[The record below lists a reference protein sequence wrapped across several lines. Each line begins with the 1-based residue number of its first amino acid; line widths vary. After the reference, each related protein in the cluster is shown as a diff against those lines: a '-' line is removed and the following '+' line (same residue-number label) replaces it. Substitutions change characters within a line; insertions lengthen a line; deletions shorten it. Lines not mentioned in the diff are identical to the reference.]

1 MKRNNILVCVKREAD
16 DIGRK
21 LKSWLEWQDAKAW
34 ANQYHPAW
42 VEIATKSKSEEAREY
57 YRKMI
62 LGAYRGAEYV

>member
-1 MKRNNILVCVKREAD
+1 MKRSKISARVKQVAD
-16 DIGRK
+16 IIGRK

-42 VEIATKSKSEEAREY
+42 VEIATKSKSDEAREY